1 MLQMLLDTS
10 STILYIAFV
19 KDNKVIYE
27 NINEG
32 KNNHSDN
39 LLRLIQKGL
48 KENNLEVK
56 DFDRIV
62 LGKGPGMYTGL
73 RVSMTVAKM
82 FAWTL
87 NIPLYTISSIDLLIS
102 GYYKKDGI
110 YAVMLKAKKD
120 HSYTKVVKM
129 EKGKMIVLRKEEFM
143 NNEEFLNKLKVDG
156 IKYDYL
162 IDNSNV
168 KINTLEICNEKENGE
183 EQELVT
189 NIHALEPNYLRAD
202 I

>member
-39 LLRLIQKGL
+39 LLKLIQKGL

-82 FAWTL
+82 FALT
-87 NIPLYTISSIDLLIS
+87 PLPRPSAST
-102 GYYKKDGI
+102 
-110 YAVMLKAKKD
+110 
-120 HSYTKVVKM
+120 TVV
-129 EKGKMIVLRKEEFM
+129 
-143 NNEEFLNKLKVDG
+143 
-156 IKYDYL
+156 
-162 IDNSNV
+162 
-168 KINTLEICNEKENGE
+168 
-183 EQELVT
+183 
-189 NIHALEPNYLRAD
+189 
-202 I
+202 

>member
-19 KDNKVIYE
+19 RDKEVIYE
-27 NINEG
+27 SINEG

-39 LLRLIQKGL
+39 LLKLIQEGL
-48 KENNLEVK
+48 KKNNLEVK
-56 DFDRIV
+56 DFDKIV

-82 FAWTL
+82 FSWTL

-102 GYYKKDGI
+102 GYYKKNGI

-120 HSYTKVVKM
+120 HSYTKVVRIKNG
-129 EKGKMIVLRKEEFM
+129 EITVLRKEEFM
-143 NNEEFLNKLKVDG
+143 NNEEFFSSLREEKIV
-156 IKYDYL
+156 YDYL

-168 KINTLEICNEKENGE
+168 KINTLEICKHDKKD